1 MLTELSLIKCCVS
14 RWCSVSLSL
23 RNSLVRFFC
32 FKKGFVFHRL
42 SKTVSLVILEII
54 VEKKGG
60 HQNVQQLLIFF
71 FAELNL
77 AIFLDL
83 IHDKAQNLHTI
94 TMPVIHKQ
102 RVISS
107 KCLSLSSDFWCIATI
122 LKTLELL
129 HSSLSQLA
137 FTPSRSMHVRNVG
150 VLWLLSEYSFIII
163 HIYSTFI
170 VPIRPSTAKHLDR
183 AGQNMTAQDGSSL
196 PKLFLSSDVIR
207 WKKLQAFTAICTSVL
222 LNLTKRT
229 KSFPSG
235 IIQVILFLSPCIS
248 NSRSGEKVL
257 KLIINKRI
265 KLG

>member
-1 MLTELSLIKCCVS
+1 
-14 RWCSVSLSL
+14 
-23 RNSLVRFFC
+23 
-32 FKKGFVFHRL
+32 
-42 SKTVSLVILEII
+42 
-54 VEKKGG
+54 
-60 HQNVQQLLIFF
+60 
-71 FAELNL
+71 
-77 AIFLDL
+77 
-83 IHDKAQNLHTI
+83 
-94 TMPVIHKQ
+94 MPVIHKQ

-107 KCLSLSSDFWCIATI
+107 NCLSLSSDFWCFATI

-129 HSSLSQLA
+129 RSSLSQLA

-163 HIYSTFI
+163 ESLSHIYSTVI

-229 KSFPSG
+229 KSVPSG